1 MKFTTINTASD
12 YNSNAGFRVLDPADK
27 SHSDRGILVA
37 VIMLAIFG
45 VLAVFSAIG
54 YYGTLNGSA
63 VESKIT
69 SHIVKLAI
77 TFLAIILTS
86 KVDYRVVL
94 KWSSILLLISWA
106 LLLYVHLF
114 GDTMNGAKRWLN
126 IGGFSFQPST
136 LASVALILRVSHL
149 LAAKQEYIDSFK
161 LAFLPIMVWIGI
173 TCGLI
178 AIQDFST
185 AGILF
190 LICLIV
196 LFVGRMRV
204 LHLGAIIALG
214 LLGGAAVVGSS
225 AERVSRIEDY
235 ISQVVTIPDNE
246 ILTGSGY
253 QGQQAQI
260 AIAKGELL
268 GVGIGKSTQRD
279 FLPAPY
285 NDFIYA
291 IIAEEYGLV
300 GGLIILLIYCFI
312 LFRGIVITAKK
323 AIDYEGAFLA
333 FGCSLMIA
341 MYAFV
346 NAGVAT
352 GLLPV
357 TGLPMPF
364 VSYGG
369 TSMLFSGILI
379 GLILNISKQQKGD
392 KIQATTRGAYSSKH
406 AMGY

>member
-1 MKFTTINTASD
+1 MKFTTMNESKA
-12 YNSNAGFRVLDPADK
+12 AFRVLDPIDK

-54 YYGTLNGSA
+54 YYGTLNGST

-69 SHIVKLAI
+69 SHLVKLAI

-86 KVDYRVVL
+86 KVDYRLVL
-94 KWSSILLLISWA
+94 KWSSILLLVSWA

-114 GDTMNGAKRWLN
+114 GDVMNGAKRWMN

-149 LAAKQEYIDSFK
+149 LAAKQDYIDSFK
-161 LAFLPIMVWIGI
+161 LAFVPIMLWIGI

-178 AIQDFST
+178 AVQDFST

-190 LICLIV
+190 FICLII
-196 LFVGRMRV
+196 LFVGRMRL
-204 LHLGAIIALG
+204 LHLGAIVALG
-214 LLGGAAVVGSS
+214 LIGAVVVVGSS
-225 AERVSRIEDY
+225 AERVSRIESY
-235 ISQVVTIPDNE
+235 IGQVINIPDE
-246 ILTGSGY
+246 DILTGSGY
-253 QGQQAQI
+253 QAQQAQI

-291 IIAEEYGLV
+291 IIAEEYGLAGSLV
-300 GGLIILLIYCFI
+300 ILLIYCFI

-323 AIDYEGAFLA
+323 AVDFEGAFLA

-341 MYAFV
+341 LYAFV

-379 GLILNISKQQKGD
+379 GLVLNISKQQKPT
-392 KIQATTRGAYSSKH
+392 KVQATASGAYSSKYT
-406 AMGY
+406 MGYQ

>member
-1 MKFTTINTASD
+1 MKFTTMSNTTD
-12 YNSNAGFRVLDPADK
+12 YKSGFNVLDPVEK
-27 SHSDRGILVA
+27 SHSDRGVLVSVIL
-37 VIMLAIFG
+37 LAIFG

-54 YYGTLNGSA
+54 YYGTLNGST
-63 VESKIT
+63 VESKIS
-69 SHIVKLAI
+69 SHLVKLAI

-86 KVDYRVVL
+86 KIDYRVVL
-94 KWSSILLLISWA
+94 KWSSIILLASWG

-114 GDTMNGAKRWLN
+114 GDITNGAKRWIS

-149 LAAKQEYIDSFK
+149 LATKQDYIESFK
-161 LAFLPIMVWIGI
+161 MAFLPIMVWIGI

-190 LICLIV
+190 LICLLI
-196 LFVGRMRV
+196 LFVGRMRI
-204 LHLGAIIALG
+204 LHLGAIIILG
-214 LLGGAAVVGSS
+214 LIGGAVVVGSS
-225 AERVSRIEDY
+225 EERVSRIESY
-235 ISQVVTIPDNE
+235 ISQVVNIPDE
-246 ILTGSGY
+246 EFLVGSGY

-291 IIAEEYGLV
+291 IIAEEYGLA
-300 GGLIILLIYCFI
+300 GSIIILMIYCFI

-323 AIDYEGAFLA
+323 AVDFEGAFLA

-341 MYAFV
+341 LYAFV

-379 GLILNISKQQKGD
+379 GFILNISKKQKSS
-392 KIQATTRGAYSSKH
+392 KVQATTAAYSSKYT
-406 AMGY
+406 MGYQ

>member
-12 YNSNAGFRVLDPADK
+12 YNSGFRILDPIDK
-27 SHSDRGILVA
+27 SHSDRGILAA

-54 YYGTLNGSA
+54 YYGTLNGST

-69 SHIVKLAI
+69 SHLVKLAI
-77 TFLAIILTS
+77 TLLTIILTS
-86 KVDYRVVL
+86 KVDYRIIL
-94 KWSSILLLISWA
+94 KWSSILLLISWG

-114 GDTMNGAKRWLN
+114 GDITNGAKRWLS

-149 LAAKQEYIDSFK
+149 LAAKQEYIHSFK
-161 LAFLPIMVWIGI
+161 LAFVPIMVWIGI
-173 TCGLI
+173 TCALI

-190 LICLIV
+190 FICLIV
-196 LFVGRMRV
+196 LFVGRMRI
-204 LHLGAIIALG
+204 LHLGAIV
-214 LLGGAAVVGSS
+214 LLGILGGTVAVGSS
-225 AERVSRIEDY
+225 AERVSRIESY
-235 ISQVVTIPDNE
+235 ISQVVNIPDEE

-291 IIAEEYGLV
+291 IIAEEYGLA
-300 GGLIILLIYCFI
+300 GSLIILLTYCFI

-323 AIDYEGAFLA
+323 AVDYEGAFLA

-341 MYAFV
+341 LYAFV

-369 TSMLFSGILI
+369 TSMLFSGVLI
-379 GLILNISKQQKGD
+379 GLILNISKQQKSS
-392 KIQATTRGAYSSKH
+392 KVQASTTGTYSSKF
-406 AMGY
+406 ATGYQ

>member
-1 MKFTTINTASD
+1 MKFTTMNESKA
-12 YNSNAGFRVLDPADK
+12 AFRVLDPIDK

-54 YYGTLNGSA
+54 YYGTLNGST

-69 SHIVKLAI
+69 SHLVKLAI

-86 KVDYRVVL
+86 KVDYRLVL
-94 KWSSILLLISWA
+94 KWSSILLLVSWA

-114 GDTMNGAKRWLN
+114 GDVMNGAKRWMN

-149 LAAKQEYIDSFK
+149 LAAKQDYIDSFK
-161 LAFLPIMVWIGI
+161 LAFVPIMLWIGI

-178 AIQDFST
+178 AVQDFST

-190 LICLIV
+190 FICLII
-196 LFVGRMRV
+196 LFVGRMRL
-204 LHLGAIIALG
+204 LHLGAIVALG
-214 LLGGAAVVGSS
+214 LIGAIVVVGSS
-225 AERVSRIEDY
+225 AERVSRIESY
-235 ISQVVTIPDNE
+235 IGQVINIPDE
-246 ILTGSGY
+246 DILTGSGY
-253 QGQQAQI
+253 QAQQAQI

-291 IIAEEYGLV
+291 IIAEEYGLAGSLV
-300 GGLIILLIYCFI
+300 ILLIYCFI

-323 AIDYEGAFLA
+323 AVDFEGAFLA

-341 MYAFV
+341 LYAFV

-379 GLILNISKQQKGD
+379 GLVLNISKQQKPT
-392 KIQATTRGAYSSKH
+392 KVQATASGAYSSKYT
-406 AMGY
+406 MGYQ

>member
-1 MKFTTINTASD
+1 MKFTTMNESKA
-12 YNSNAGFRVLDPADK
+12 AFRVLDPIDK

-54 YYGTLNGSA
+54 YYGTLNGST

-69 SHIVKLAI
+69 SHLVKLAI

-86 KVDYRVVL
+86 KVDYRLVL
-94 KWSSILLLISWA
+94 KWSSILLLVSWV

-114 GDTMNGAKRWLN
+114 GDVMNGAKRWMN

-149 LAAKQEYIDSFK
+149 LAAKQDYIDSFK
-161 LAFLPIMVWIGI
+161 LAFVPIMLWIGI

-178 AIQDFST
+178 AVQDFST

-190 LICLIV
+190 FICLII
-196 LFVGRMRV
+196 LFVGRMRL
-204 LHLGAIIALG
+204 LHLGAIVALG
-214 LLGGAAVVGSS
+214 LIGAVVVVGSS
-225 AERVSRIEDY
+225 AERVSRIDSY
-235 ISQVVTIPDNE
+235 IGQVVNIPDE
-246 ILTGSGY
+246 DILTGSGY
-253 QGQQAQI
+253 QAQQAQI

-291 IIAEEYGLV
+291 IIAEEYGLAGSLV
-300 GGLIILLIYCFI
+300 ILLIYCFI

-323 AIDYEGAFLA
+323 AVDFEGAFLA

-341 MYAFV
+341 LYAFV

-379 GLILNISKQQKGD
+379 GLVLNISKQQKPT
-392 KIQATTRGAYSSKH
+392 KIQATASGAYSSKYT
-406 AMGY
+406 MGYQ